1 MWPHQPENPPGRPR
15 AQRISPC
22 SCSCSACVYRI
33 NTCLAPSSIN
43 DCRRHSCKSFS
54 LLPNSTCQFPLIL
67 PLFFQPIQFPPTTE
81 LQRCKLQSKLTT
93 AVAVALLN
101 SLRWCLDFIVRS
113 LVVLSCVLKQPSY
126 AEREAAMFQCV
137 RPSRWYSAE
146 RRNDSFGHQ

>member
-1 MWPHQPENPPGRPR
+1 MPNPF
-15 AQRISPC
+15 
-22 SCSCSACVYRI
+22 
-33 NTCLAPSSIN
+33 
-43 DCRRHSCKSFS
+43 D
-54 LLPNSTCQFPLIL
+54 ST
-67 PLFFQPIQFPPTTE
+67 PLFFQPIQFPPTTAME